1 MTNEP
6 VVIITGASRG
16 IGAWVARWLNEVNAR
31 LTLVA
36 RASKDLEN
44 IGREIEANKGNVL
57 IVPADVADSSACLNV
72 VEKTLKKFGRIDALV
87 NNAGILEPVSH
98 IADCKPEQFRH
109 NILVN
114 LLGPFYLTQGSIS
127 ALRKSQG
134 RVINVSSGAA
144 TKPIAAWSAYCTA
157 KAGLTHFTRVLA
169 QDEPQITAVSIRPGV
184 VDTHMQELIRQKG
197 PEIMPPDL
205 ANYFINL
212 KKEGKLEPPWVPART
227 IAWLALKAPL
237 EISGEFLDYDDPRFF
252 KQANDFLG
260 AQPPI

>member
-1 MTNEP
+1 MTNQP

-16 IGAWVARWLNEVNAR
+16 IGAWVARWLNKVSAS
-31 LTLVA
+31 LSLVA
-36 RASKDLEN
+36 RPSKDLES
-44 IGREIEANKGNVL
+44 IGKEIEANQGNVL

-72 VEKTLKKFGRIDALV
+72 VEKTLEKFGRIDALV

-98 IADCKPEQFRH
+98 IADCKPEQFRQ

-114 LLGPFYLTQGSIS
+114 LLGPFYLTHGAIS

-144 TKPIAAWSAYCTA
+144 TKPIAAWSAYCAA

-184 VDTHMQELIRQKG
+184 VDTHMQELIREKG
-197 PEIMPPDL
+197 PGIMPPDL
-205 ANYFINL
+205 ADYFIKL
-212 KKEGKLEPPWVPART
+212 KQEDKLEPPWVPART
-227 IAWLALKAPL
+227 IAWLALRASAK
-237 EISGEFLDYDDPRFF
+237 ISGEFLDYDDHRIF
-252 KQANDFLG
+252 KQAKDFLG